1 MTILETVDGCTHAPT
16 AAAELRRQ
24 LVSQELTFLME
35 AHDGMSARVASRAG
49 FDALWASG
57 LSMSTA
63 LGVRDSDEATWT
75 QLLDVV
81 AHMSHAADVP
91 ILVDGDTGYGSFNT
105 ARRFADKARRVGAAG
120 ICLEDKQFPK
130 MNSFVGDS
138 HRLADVADHVAKL
151 RACRDVVG
159 DDLVVVART
168 EALIVGAG
176 MTEALDRAEAYR
188 EAGAD
193 ALFIHSRRADVDEI
207 AEFVGEW
214 GGRLPVVIA
223 PTTYAATTPTER
235 FREMGISSV
244 IWANHSMRAA
254 LRAMQHACRQIRAR
268 ESVTDLGVELAPLAD
283 VFELFDYDELEA
295 TERALSAATPT
306 GPAGSTR

>member
-1 MTILETVDGCTHAPT
+1 MTIVDSVSAPCTHAPS
-16 AAAELRRQ
+16 AAHPLRT
-24 LVSQELTFLME
+24 LLNSSEMTFIME
-35 AHDGMSARVASRAG
+35 AHDGMSARVASSAG
-49 FDALWASG
+49 FSALWASG

-63 LGVRDSDEATWT
+63 LGLRDSDEATWT

-81 AHMSHAADVP
+81 AHMSHATDVP
-91 ILVDGDTGYGSFNT
+91 ILVDGDTGYGNFNT

-130 MNSFVGDS
+130 MNSFVGDT
-138 HRLADVADHVAKL
+138 HQLADVRDHVGKL

-159 DDLVVVART
+159 EDLVLVART

-176 MTEALDRAEAYR
+176 MAEALDRAEAYR

-193 ALFIHSRRADVDEI
+193 ALFIHSRRSTVDEI
-207 AEFVGEW
+207 AEFVDKW
-214 GGRLPVVIA
+214 DGRLPVVIA
-223 PTTYAATTPTER
+223 PTTYAATTPTAR

-254 LRAMQHACRQIRAR
+254 LHAVQTACRQIRAQ
-268 ESVTDLGVELAPLAD
+268 ESVTDIGVELAPLSAI
-283 VFELFDYDELEA
+283 FELFDYDELEE
-295 TERALSAATPT
+295 TERALSL
-306 GPAGSTR
+306 